1 VVGVVKSRTLK
12 QLASDKRRSAQMKGT
27 RPAFLKGKKSKSRS
41 VSKSKGGGGSHKSKD
56 LTIPLSIAIPAAI
69 PLVKAL
75 TFNPATG
82 QNGLAFDQTMEGA
95 KQTYRSLALSYSG
108 YDIDTNEWKLGEL
121 LVTYGS
127 LALGVAAHKYL
138 GGAANRILGSSNVPI
153 IRV

>member
-1 VVGVVKSRTLK
+1 MPKARTAK
-12 QLASDKRRSAQMKGT
+12 QLASDRKRSLAMKGT

-41 VSKSKGGGGSHKSKD
+41 VPNKKGSSSKSKD
-56 LTIPLSIAIPAAI
+56 LTIPLTIAIPVAL

-82 QNGLAFDQTMEGA
+82 QNGLAFNQTMEGA
-95 KQTYRSLALSYSG
+95 KQTYRSLALSYTG
-108 YDIDTNEWKLGEL
+108 YDIDEAKWKLGEL

-127 LALGVAAHKYL
+127 LAIGVAAHKYL
-138 GGAANRILGSSNVPI
+138 GAGANRLLGASNVPI